1 MHLIKK
7 LVNLKFNVCGDY
19 SEAIKKMKELT
30 ENYKNSTIQ
39 INNLSKLISSKKK

>member
-1 MHLIKK
+1 MW
-7 LVNLKFNVCGDY
+7 DY

-39 INNLSKLISSKKK
+39 INNLSKLIKFKKRNKFIKNFFRLKV